1 MIQLPKS
8 VALIATDFGSLTRGA
23 TARRSRIPRQSEKG
37 YAGLRDLGILGQEQQ
52 DIEHRQGKLAGG
64 LKLKDEGG
72 RRMTRNGDGVRVV
85 DGPFAEAKEVVG
97 GFFLI
102 EAADYDEAVEISRS
116 CPHLVYGQSIELRE
130 VDPIHD

>member
-1 MIQLPKS
+1 MAQFMLLLHESP
-8 VALIATDFGSLTRGA
+8 TDFADLSPDEIQRVLGEY
-23 TARRSRIPRQSEKG
+23 TAWRENL
-37 YAGLRDLGILGQEQQ
+37 AA
-52 DIEHRQGKLAGG
+52 QGKLAGG

-116 CPHLVYGQSIELRE
+116 CPHLVYDQCIELRE